1 MGDASWSRLEV
12 AQVEAHSVV
21 LGARAIAPL
30 KLLNPS
36 NHGRSAWVFQS
47 SYGGGFVGAD
57 DVRLEVQVRA
67 GATLFL
73 SSQAS
78 SKAYRQAHGRLE
90 LNATLEA
97 GAVLVSW
104 PDPTVCFAQA
114 SFTQAQRFCLADQ
127 SAGLVALEM
136 VTSGR
141 MARAERWLFER
152 YASQLYLDV
161 GGEAALREALVLSQA
176 HGELAA
182 RLGALDA
189 LATVVITGQPTDALA
204 ASVEEAVR
212 AAPLSR
218 ELLVV
223 CSRAAGALVV
233 RAASSQ
239 SAALT
244 GRLRELLGPGVA
256 KLLGD
261 DPLLRKW

>member
-1 MGDASWSRLEV
+1 MGDARWSRLEV
-12 AQVEAHSVV
+12 TQVDAHSVV
-21 LGARAIAPL
+21 LGARAVSPL

-78 SKAYRQAHGRLE
+78 SKAYRQADARLE
-90 LNATLEA
+90 LDATLEA

-114 SFTQAQRFCLADQ
+114 SFAQTQRFALADQ
-127 SAGLVALEM
+127 SAGLVALEQ

-141 MARAERWLFER
+141 MARAERWQFEA
-152 YASQLYLDV
+152 YASRLRLDV
-161 GGEAALREALVLSQA
+161 GGAAALREALVLSQA

-189 LATVVITGQPTDALA
+189 LATVVIAGAPCEALA
-204 ASVEEAVR
+204 ASVEALVR
-212 AAPLSR
+212 SAPLSK

-223 CSRAAGALVV
+223 CSRSAGALVL
-233 RAASSQ
+233 RAASSS

-256 KLLGD
+256 QLLGD
-261 DPLLRKW
+261 DPLRRKW